1 MKDNICVFCSSSDDL
16 DQKYYKIAEEM
27 GELIAKNSYNLIH
40 GAGTI
45 GLMGAIMK
53 SAAKHGSKVTGVVPE
68 RLNRKN
74 IVSDEFQNLIITHDM
89 KDRKEYM
96 RSNATAFITLPG
108 GFGTLEEILEVIT
121 LKQLKYHNKPI
132 VIVNSFGYFDR
143 LIDQFSYMFETGF
156 ALKSY
161 KLLYFVAN
169 TPNDAIEY
177 LKNYV
182 PENIYDKYLRE

>member
-177 LKNYV
+177 LKNYL